1 MPHLTVAFRI
11 TRADLAAGL
20 QRTLAAEPLFAP
32 FVVPLIAEKLSSSLR
47 CLLVRMNAC
56 LFFPG
61 CHIVAC
67 GAQQLLCLKSAGPG
81 HTHAAPHHLHRR
93 SPPCNAPC
101 RQAKLD
107 ALSLLGACA
116 ASYGPAPLA
125 DHASALWAALRP
137 ELASPAAEGL
147 LPADLAAA
155 EELADAAAAA
165 LASCVAAFQRPG
177 LAEEDATSSARP
189 AGASLADAVLQDP
202 LLSDMLA
209 CIQAPGLD
217 AATHRRSALR
227 AKVGARAAKALCT
240 CGGSAGSHALAQL
253 LPSLL
258 EAAGQPAAA
267 GSGGSGSSGNSNGSW
282 QSQCLAWAAIVDLLE
297 AVAAAANSGPDG
309 SLVAAA
315 VAANSGPDGSLVAAA
330 VASAAAA
337 LAASAQQLAAAAGE
351 EDEEES
357 EQEGGSRKSSVRWV
371 LHPSDCSQQQATMLQ
386 LALLATVL
394 AAPHLAAGLPVQQV
408 ETAAD
413 STLQQLIVAGSSPA
427 RQQQAVAPLRALA
440 SSSHAALV
448 AERVLPQLVA
458 AAGKPHSAAAALAA
472 LRALAE
478 ASGGLRLDI
487 VLALDQAIQQQ
498 LPATLGPAGSDS
510 SSGALL
516 QQLLAAATAIVSA
529 APGDGPDEAGAAAG
543 VLPLAQHLFDA
554 AMLLPAQ
561 AAAAAAP
568 DLVSAC
574 AELAFHAV
582 RSAAAEQQQP
592 LAAAAADALMEQQP
606 VGLQAAV
613 CCALLLPL
621 RSGVAEA
628 AVGAQLAV
636 LVGLLVRQAL
646 GQQSSDAA
654 AHWAALAAAAL
665 LNKWPQSG
673 GQQAAGLMPA
683 MSVDSCCMLTT

>member
-1 MPHLTVAFRI
+1 M
-11 TRADLAAGL
+11 
-20 QRTLAAEPLFAP
+20 
-32 FVVPLIAEKLSSSLR
+32 
-47 CLLVRMNAC
+47 
-56 LFFPG
+56 
-61 CHIVAC
+61 
-67 GAQQLLCLKSAGPG
+67 
-81 HTHAAPHHLHRR
+81 
-93 SPPCNAPC
+93 
-101 RQAKLD
+101 
-107 ALSLLGACA
+107 
-116 ASYGPAPLA
+116 
-125 DHASALWAALRP
+125 AAL
-137 ELASPAAEGL
+137 
-147 LPADLAAA
+147 
-155 EELADAAAAA
+155 
-165 LASCVAAFQRPG
+165 QRPG

-209 CIQAPGLD
+209 CIRAPGQD

-240 CGGSAGSHALAQL
+240 CGDSAGRHALAQL

-267 GSGGSGSSGNSNGSW
+267 GSGGSGSSGGSNGSW

-297 AVAAAANSGPDG
+297 AVAAAANSGPD
-309 SLVAAA
+309 
-315 VAANSGPDGSLVAAA
+315 DSLVAAA
-330 VASAAAA
+330 VASAADA
-337 LAASAQQLAAAAGE
+337 LAASVQQLAAAAGE
-351 EDEEES
+351 EEEEES
-357 EQEGGSRKSSVRWV
+357 EQEGASRKSSARWV

-394 AAPHLAAGLPVQQV
+394 AAPQLAAGLPVQQV
-408 ETAAD
+408 EAAAD
-413 STLQQLIVAGSSPA
+413 STLQQLIAAGSSPA

-458 AAGKPHSAAAALAA
+458 AAGKPQSAAAALAA

-498 LPATLGPAGSDS
+498 LPATMGPAGSDS

-516 QQLLAAATAIVSA
+516 QQLLAAATGIVSA
-529 APGDGPDEAGAAAG
+529 APGDGLDEAGAAAG

-574 AELAFHAV
+574 AELAFHVV

-592 LAAAAADALMEQQP
+592 LAAAAADALTEQQP

-628 AVGAQLAV
+628 AVGDQLAV
-636 LVGLLVRQAL
+636 LVELLVRQAL

-654 AHWAALAAAAL
+654 ARWAALAAAAL

-673 GQQAAGLMPA
+673 GRQAGGFIPCHA
-683 MSVDSCCMLTT
+683 C